1 MLNASDYFKP
11 ILPEEKNAEF
21 IAIESKSFFKDVWGR
36 FLKNKRAMA
45 ALIVFLIIVVVAII
59 GPMVLPY
66 SYDGM
71 DTSAMN
77 QGPSSAHW
85 FGTDRMGRDIFT
97 RVLYGARISL
107 LVGVVTAVI
116 NTVVGVIYGGI
127 AGYVGGAVDMWM
139 MRITDIL
146 YSIPELLYIILIMLV
161 MGSNVRSIIIGI
173 CVAGWIS
180 MARLVRAQVVSLKEQ
195 EFSLAAYVLGAS
207 SFRIIFKHLVINA
220 LGTIVVQVTLMIP
233 QAIFMEAYMSFVG
246 VGISAPMASLG
257 TLAQDAKT
265 YLEIFPY
272 QMLFPVLAIC
282 VMIFCLNFIGEG
294 LNAALNPK
302 GKR

>member
-146 YSIPELLYIILIMLV
+146 YSIPEQQYINLIKMH
-161 MGSNVRSIIIGI
+161 IGTNEKTKKRPI
-173 CVAGWIS
+173 KKRH
-180 MARLVRAQVVSLKEQ
+180 RLSQAD
-195 EFSLAAYVLGAS
+195 
-207 SFRIIFKHLVINA
+207 A
-220 LGTIVVQVTLMIP
+220 L
-233 QAIFMEAYMSFVG
+233 
-246 VGISAPMASLG
+246 
-257 TLAQDAKT
+257 T
-265 YLEIFPY
+265 YL
-272 QMLFPVLAIC
+272 
-282 VMIFCLNFIGEG
+282 NT
-294 LNAALNPK
+294 N
-302 GKR
+302 

>member
-1 MLNASDYFKP
+1 MLDASKYFEP
-11 ILPEEKNAEF
+11 IPAEEKNSEF
-21 IAIESKSFFKDVWGR
+21 IAIESKSFFADVWGR
-36 FLKNKRAMA
+36 FIKNKRAMVSLVIFA
-45 ALIVFLIIVVVAII
+45 VIVLIAFI
-59 GPMVLPY
+59 GPVISPY

-71 DTSAMN
+71 DTASMN
-77 QGPSSAHW
+77 QGPSGAHW
-85 FGTDRMGRDIFT
+85 FGTDRMGRDLFT

-107 LVGVVTAVI
+107 LVGIVTAII
-116 NTVVGVIYGGI
+116 NTVIGIIYGGI

-139 MRITDIL
+139 MRLTDIL

-161 MGSNVRSIIIGI
+161 MGSNVKSIIIGI
-173 CVAGWIS
+173 CIAGWIS
-180 MARLVRAQVVSLKEQ
+180 MARLVRAQIVSLKEQ

-207 SFRIIFKHLVINA
+207 SKRILFKHLVINT

-265 YLEIFPY
+265 YLRIFPS
-272 QMLFPVLAIC
+272 QMLFPVATIC
-282 VMIFCLNFIGEG
+282 IMIFCLNFIGEG
-294 LNAALNPK
+294 LNTALNPK